1 MKTTMWLVRLRLEIV
16 DVAAVSV
23 LTSGLKESILP
34 ISITFETEESCFS
47 IN

>member
-1 MKTTMWLVRLRLEIV
+1 MKTTMCPIRLCLDIV

-23 LTSGLKESILP
+23 LSSGLKESILS

-47 IN
+47 MN